1 MKQIFIG
8 GLNHNYIRPPA
19 MIFRRLNWMEEADF
33 PAAMQ
38 KLISQPIELDSLLT
52 QLRLVVFHGPN

>member
-19 MIFRRLNWMEEADF
+19 VIFRRFNWMDEADF

-38 KLISQPIELDSLLT
+38 KLILRPIELDSLLT
-52 QLRLVVFHGPN
+52 QFKTSCFSWI